1 MKSPLPVTIAKTGTI
16 VLSAFFCLLGVLFMA
31 NPGGAAPLLR
41 FALGIGLILF
51 GAVRLAGYFSRD
63 LFRLAFE
70 YDLCF
75 GAVLVVLGIAVLV
88 RSEGTVGF
96 LRALIGITALS
107 DGIFKIR
114 IAEDSRR
121 FGIKGWWLITGFSVI
136 TAAVG
141 ALLLI
146 APERGVRALVVHIG
160 AELFLSGA
168 LNLVT
173 ILLSVKIARN
183 QRPAA
188 KDENG
193 RSVRLHD
200 KRKEGF

>member
-1 MKSPLPVTIAKTGTI
+1 MKSPFPVTVAKIGTI
-16 VLSAFFCLLGVLFMA
+16 VLSAFFCLLGVVFMA
-31 NPGGAAPLLR
+31 NPDGTAPLLR
-41 FALGIGLILF
+41 LALGIALILF
-51 GAVRLAGYFSRD
+51 GAVRLAGYFSCD

-75 GAVLVVLGIAVLV
+75 GAVLIVLGIAVLF

-107 DGIFKIR
+107 DGIFKLR

-121 FGIKGWWLITGFSVI
+121 FGIKGWWLITAFSAV

-146 APERGVRALVVHIG
+146 VPERGVRALVVHIG
-160 AELFLSGA
+160 VELFLSGA

-183 QRPAA
+183 QRPAE
-188 KDENG
+188 KEENSG
-193 RSVRLHD
+193 GTV
-200 KRKEGF
+200 

>member
-1 MKSPLPVTIAKTGTI
+1 MKSPLPVTVAKTGTI
-16 VLSAFFCLLGVLFMA
+16 VLSAFFCLLGVLFMG
-31 NPGGAAPLLR
+31 NPDGAAPLLR
-41 FALGIGLILF
+41 FSLGIALILF

-75 GAVLVVLGIAVLV
+75 GAVLIVLGIAVLL

-107 DGIFKIR
+107 DGIFKLR

-121 FGIKGWWLITGFSVI
+121 FGIRGWWLITVFSAM

-146 APERGVRALVVHIG
+146 VPEHGVRALVVHIG
-160 AELFLSGA
+160 AELFLAGA

-183 QRPAA
+183 QKPAER
-188 KDENG
+188 DENG
-193 RSVRLHD
+193 RGSRL
-200 KRKEGF
+200 F

>member
-1 MKSPLPVTIAKTGTI
+1 MKSPFPVTVAKIGTI
-16 VLSAFFCLLGVLFMA
+16 VLSAFFCLLGVVFMA
-31 NPGGAAPLLR
+31 NPDGTAPLLR
-41 FALGIGLILF
+41 LALGIALILF

-75 GAVLVVLGIAVLV
+75 GAVLIVLGIAVLF

-107 DGIFKIR
+107 DGIFKLR

-121 FGIKGWWLITGFSVI
+121 FGIKGWWLITAFSAV

-146 APERGVRALVVHIG
+146 VPERGVRALVVHIG
-160 AELFLSGA
+160 VELFLSGA

-173 ILLSVKIARN
+173 ILLSVKIARD
-183 QRPAA
+183 QRPAE
-188 KDENG
+188 KEENSG
-193 RSVRLHD
+193 GTV
-200 KRKEGF
+200 